1 MEKDIDEFLEIYA
14 IKNYNI
20 DLLTYENSKHLA
32 ELCKSLG
39 IGILGVDTFEL
50 INGKTIP
57 LSQYSIDISN
67 DKFNYARIID
77 FLLPFCNKDYL
88 FEIVI
93 DI

>member
-1 MEKDIDEFLEIYA
+1 MKKDIDEFLEIYA

-57 LSQYSIDISN
+57 LSQYSIDI
-67 DKFNYARIID
+67 
-77 FLLPFCNKDYL
+77 
-88 FEIVI
+88 
-93 DI
+93 